1 MLSTQWDEI
10 LAARLLLSSNGHEPG
25 TKNEMNGGRK
35 GRGPHDERRADRTA
49 FFSTRLRY
57 DTQLVCHSF
66 FLRKRITT
74 PLQALSFSFCRDL
87 FIFFLAGSLGHQHR
101 HLALLASFTGA
112 DQNFLWPLGG
122 LSGISGG
129 VCEAGGLRSGELLGG
144 GCWDVIGCRWK
155 GCGRKA
161 SVYHSEGSVQRMKK
175 EEGVGLRGGC
185 RLELVCVS
193 GLLPTREAEI

>member
-1 MLSTQWDEI
+1 MGEGREEAPTTNDELI
-10 LAARLLLSSNGHEPG
+10 ELHFFRHVYVTIPNLFVTPSFYENGSRRLFRHY
-25 TKNEMNGGRK
+25 
-35 GRGPHDERRADRTA
+35 H
-49 FFSTRLRY
+49 F
-57 DTQLVCHSF
+57 HSAG
-66 FLRKRITT
+66 I
-74 PLQALSFSFCRDL
+74 C
-87 FIFFLAGSLGHQHR
+87 FFLAGSLGHQHR
-101 HLALLASFTGA
+101 HLTLLASFTGA